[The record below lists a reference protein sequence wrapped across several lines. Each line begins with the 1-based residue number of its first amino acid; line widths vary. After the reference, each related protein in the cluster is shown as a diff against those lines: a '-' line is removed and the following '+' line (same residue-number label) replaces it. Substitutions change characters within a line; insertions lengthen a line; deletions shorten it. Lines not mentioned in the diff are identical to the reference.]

1 MQPTSDTLLLALQQM
16 IREFG
21 ETYIIVDAL
30 DECKDREE
38 LLEGIRTI
46 ASWELKSCT
55 YLLRVEGRKI
65 LKNVDL

>member
-46 ASWELKSCT
+46 ASWELKSFT
-55 YLLRVEGRKI
+55 YFVTSQREKGIKEC
-65 LKNVDL
+65 